1 MKETETRADDPL
13 MDLVRGPLRATVG
26 YQVHH
31 PTGIRVKL
39 DANEMPFALPPEVR
53 ADLAREL
60 AALELNRYPDPT
72 HQELR
77 AELSHQ
83 VGVAPEALLIGNG
96 SDEIIQML
104 ITCFAEP
111 RPGQARARIAY
122 PSPTFVV
129 FRGAALAVGCE
140 PVEITTDPEADFAL
154 DPADLESAVAAVRPN
169 IIFFARPN
177 NPTGT
182 LWPSH
187 LVADLAR
194 HHPDVLVVSDEAY
207 AAYAGDGMVAML
219 PELPNLLVMQT
230 LSKVGLAGL
239 RVGYLCGRPDLIAEV
254 EKVRAPYNVGALN
267 QRAALWI
274 LRHHRALLL
283 RRCADVVV
291 ERERLAAALDRFDDL
306 RVFTS
311 HANLILFRVGRPG
324 DGRATAVWQRLCERG
339 VLIKCFDRPG
349 PLSGCLR
356 VTIGTGD
363 ENEIFLTALGEA
375 LAG

>member
-1 MKETETRADDPL
+1 MSDPL
-13 MDLVRGPLRATVG
+13 LELVRAPLRAAAG
-26 YQVHH
+26 YTLPH
-31 PTGIRVKL
+31 PRGIRVKL

-60 AALELNRYPDPT
+60 AAVDLNRYPDPT

-83 VGVAPEALLIGNG
+83 VGVAPGALVVGNG

-111 RPGQARARIAY
+111 RPGQERARVAY

-129 FRGAALAVGCE
+129 FRGAALAAGCE
-140 PVEITTDPEADFAL
+140 PVEIATDPEADFAL
-154 DPADLESAVAAVRPN
+154 EPGELDRAIAAARPN
-169 IIFFARPN
+169 LVFFARPN

-194 HHPDVLVVSDEAY
+194 RHPDVLIVSDEAY

-239 RVGYLCGRPDLIAEV
+239 RVGYLCGRPELIAEV
-254 EKVRAPYNVGALN
+254 EKVRPPYNVGALN

-274 LRHHRALLL
+274 LRHHRGLLL
-283 RRCADVVV
+283 RGCAEVVV
-291 ERERLAAALDRFDDL
+291 EREKLAAALDRIGQLADL

-311 HANLILFRVGRPG
+311 HANLILFRLGRPG
-324 DGRATAVWQRLCERG
+324 DGRATAVWQELCARG
-339 VLIKCFDRPG
+339 VLVRNFDRPG

-356 VTIGTGD
+356 VTIGTAD
-363 ENEIFLTALGEA
+363 ENELFLAALGEA
-375 LAG
+375 LSA

>member
-1 MKETETRADDPL
+1 MSDIDPL
-13 MDLVRGPLRATVG
+13 LDLVRAPVRATGG
-26 YQVHH
+26 YQVPH
-31 PTGIRVKL
+31 PRGIRVKL
-39 DANEMPFALPPEVR
+39 DANEMPFALPAEVR

-60 AALELNRYPDPT
+60 AAVDLNRYPDPG
-72 HQELR
+72 HEELR

-83 VGVAPEALLIGNG
+83 VGVAQDALLVGNG
-96 SDEIIQML
+96 SDEIIQLL
-104 ITCFAEP
+104 ITCFAQP
-111 RPGQARARIAY
+111 RPGQPRARVAY
-122 PSPTFVV
+122 PTPTFVV
-129 FRGAALAVGCE
+129 FRGASLAVGCE
-140 PVEITTDPEADFAL
+140 PIEIPTDPDRDFAL
-154 DPADLESAVAAVRPN
+154 DPDQLESAIAAARPN
-169 IIFFARPN
+169 LAFFARPN

-187 LVADLAR
+187 LIADLAR
-194 HHPDVLVVSDEAY
+194 RHPDMLVVSDEAY

-239 RVGYLCGRPDLIAEV
+239 RVGYLCGRPELVAEL

-274 LRHHRALLL
+274 LRHHRGLLL

-291 ERERLAAALDRFDDL
+291 ERERLAAALDQLRDL
-306 RVFTS
+306 TVFTS
-311 HANLILFRVGRPG
+311 QANLILFRVGRAG

-339 VLIKCFDRPG
+339 VLVRNFDRPG

-356 VTIGTGD
+356 VTIGTAD
-363 ENEIFLTALGEA
+363 ENEAFLAALGEA

>member
-1 MKETETRADDPL
+1 MAKAGDPRGDGL
-13 MDLVRGPLRATVG
+13 MDLVRVPLRSAAG
-26 YQVHH
+26 YQVPH
-31 PTGIRVKL
+31 PQGIRVKL

-60 AALELNRYPDPT
+60 AAVDLNRYPDPT

-83 VGVAPEALLIGNG
+83 LGVPREGLLVGNG
-96 SDEIIQML
+96 SDEIIQMV

-111 RPGQARARIAY
+111 RPGQARARVAY

-140 PVEITTDPEADFAL
+140 PVEIPTDPEADFAL
-154 DPADLESAVAAVRPN
+154 RQDDLERAVAAARPN
-169 IIFFARPN
+169 LIFFARPN

-194 HHPDVLVVSDEAY
+194 RHPDVLVVSDEAY

-219 PELPNLLVMQT
+219 PELPNLFVMQT

-239 RVGYLCGRPDLIAEV
+239 RVGYLCGRAALIAEI

-283 RRCADVVV
+283 RGCADVVV
-291 ERERLAAALDRFDDL
+291 EREKLAAALDQLPDL
-306 RVFTS
+306 HVFTS

-324 DGRATAVWQRLCERG
+324 DGRATAVWQRLCQRG
-339 VLIKCFDRPG
+339 VLVKCFDRPG

-356 VTIGTGD
+356 VTIGTTE
-363 ENEIFLTALGEA
+363 ENEIFLAALGEA
-375 LAG
+375 LSG

>member
-1 MKETETRADDPL
+1 MSEIDPL
-13 MDLVRGPLRATVG
+13 LDLVRAPVRATGG
-26 YQVHH
+26 YQVPH
-31 PTGIRVKL
+31 PHGIRIKL
-39 DANEMPFALPPEVR
+39 DANEMPFPLPAEVR

-60 AALELNRYPDPT
+60 TGVDLNRYPDPA

-83 VGVAPEALLIGNG
+83 VGVSPDGLLVGNG
-96 SDEIIQML
+96 SDEIIQLL

-111 RPGQARARIAY
+111 RPGQARARVAY
-122 PSPTFVV
+122 PTPTFVV
-129 FRGAALAVGCE
+129 FRGASLAVGCE
-140 PVEITTDPEADFAL
+140 PIEIPTDPEADFAL
-154 DPADLESAVAAVRPN
+154 DPSGLEATVAAARPN
-169 IIFFARPN
+169 LIFFARPN

-194 HHPDVLVVSDEAY
+194 RHPDMLVVSDEAY

-239 RVGYLCGRPDLIAEV
+239 RVGYLCGRPELIAELD
-254 EKVRAPYNVGALN
+254 KVRAPYNVGALN

-291 ERERLAAALDRFDDL
+291 ERERLAAALDQIGDL

-311 HANLILFRVGRPG
+311 QANLILFRVGRPG
-324 DGRATAVWQRLCERG
+324 DGRATAVWQRLCQRG
-339 VLIKCFDRPG
+339 VLVRNFDRPG

-356 VTIGTGD
+356 VTIGTAD
-363 ENEIFLTALGEA
+363 DNEAFLAALGEA

>member
-1 MKETETRADDPL
+1 MTATDPL
-13 MDLVRGPLRATVG
+13 LDRVRAAVRAMSG
-26 YQVHH
+26 YQVPH

-60 AALELNRYPDPT
+60 AAVDLNRYPDPT
-72 HQELR
+72 HRELR

-83 VGVAPEALLIGNG
+83 VGVAPDQLLIGNG
-96 SDEIIQML
+96 SDEIIQLL

-111 RPGQARARIAY
+111 RPGQARALVAY
-122 PSPTFVV
+122 PAPTFVV

-140 PVEITTDPEADFAL
+140 PFEIATDPEADFAL
-154 DPADLESAVAAVRPN
+154 DPDELERQVAAARPN
-169 IIFFARPN
+169 LIFFARPN

-187 LVADLAR
+187 LVAELAR
-194 HHPDVLVVSDEAY
+194 RHPDLLVVSDEAY

-219 PELPNLLVMQT
+219 PELPNLVVMQT

-239 RVGYLCGRPDLIAEV
+239 RVGYLCGRPELIAEI

-274 LRHHRALLL
+274 LRHHRGLLL

-291 ERERLAAALDRFDDL
+291 EREKLAAALDQLSGL

-311 HANLILFRVGRPG
+311 QANLILFRVGRPG
-324 DGRATAVWQRLCERG
+324 DGRASEVWQRLCQRG
-339 VLIKCFDRPG
+339 VLVRNFDRPG

-356 VTIGTGD
+356 VTIGSAE
-363 ENEIFLTALGEA
+363 ENELFLAA
-375 LAG
+375 LADSLAT

>member
-1 MKETETRADDPL
+1 MSDPL
-13 MDLVRGPLRATVG
+13 IDLVRAPLRAAAG
-26 YQVHH
+26 YQVPH
-31 PTGIRVKL
+31 PRGIQVKL
-39 DANEMPFALPPEVR
+39 DANEMPFSLPPEVR

-60 AALELNRYPDPT
+60 AAVDLNRYPDPT
-72 HQELR
+72 HAELR

-83 VGVAPEALLIGNG
+83 LGVAPDALIVGNG

-104 ITCFAEP
+104 ITCFAEA
-111 RPGQARARIAY
+111 RPGQARARVAY
-122 PSPTFVV
+122 PWPTFVV
-129 FRGAALAVGCE
+129 FRGAALAAGCE
-140 PVEITTDPEADFAL
+140 PVEIPTDPEADFAL
-154 DPADLESAVAAVRPN
+154 EPADLERAITDARPN
-169 IIFFARPN
+169 LVFFARPN

-194 HHPDVLVVSDEAY
+194 RHPEVLVVSDEAY

-239 RVGYLCGRPDLIAEV
+239 RVGYLCGRPDLIAAV
-254 EKVRAPYNVGALN
+254 EKVRPPYNVGALN

-283 RRCADVVV
+283 RGCADVLV
-291 ERERLAAALDRFDDL
+291 EREKLAAALDQLPDL

-324 DGRATAVWQRLCERG
+324 DGRATAVWQRMCERG
-339 VLIKCFDRPG
+339 VLVKNFDRPG

-356 VTIGTGD
+356 VTIGTAD
-363 ENEIFLTALGEA
+363 ENETFLAA
-375 LAG
+375 LADALAA

>member
-1 MKETETRADDPL
+1 MSDRL
-13 MDLVRGPLRATVG
+13 MDLVRGPLRATGG
-26 YQVHH
+26 YHVPH
-31 PTGIRVKL
+31 PGGIRVKL

-60 AALELNRYPDPT
+60 AAVELNRYPDPA
-72 HQELR
+72 HEELR

-83 VGVAPEALLIGNG
+83 VGVGRDALLVGNG

-111 RPGQARARIAY
+111 RPGQARARVAY

-140 PVEITTDPEADFAL
+140 PVEIATDPEADFAL
-154 DPADLESAVAAVRPN
+154 DPDQLERAVAAARPN
-169 IIFFARPN
+169 LVFFARPN

-194 HHPDVLVVSDEAY
+194 RHPDVLVVSDEAY

-239 RVGYLCGRPDLIAEV
+239 RVGYVVGRPDLVAAV
-254 EKVRAPYNVGALN
+254 EKVRPPYNVGALN

-283 RRCADVVV
+283 RGCADVVV
-291 ERERLAAALDRFDDL
+291 EREKLAAALDQLPDL

-311 HANLILFRVGRPG
+311 HANLILFRVGRAG
-324 DGRATAVWQRLCERG
+324 DGRASAVWQRLCERG
-339 VLIKCFDRPG
+339 VLIRNFDRPG

-356 VTIGTGD
+356 VTIGTAE
-363 ENEIFLTALGEA
+363 ENESFLAALGEA

>member
-1 MKETETRADDPL
+1 MTGSDPL
-13 MDLVRGPLRATVG
+13 LDRVRAAVRAMGG
-26 YQVHH
+26 YQVPH

-53 ADLAREL
+53 DDLAREL
-60 AALELNRYPDPT
+60 AAVDLNRYPDST

-83 VGVAPEALLIGNG
+83 LGVSRESLVVGNG

-140 PVEITTDPEADFAL
+140 PIEIPTDPEADFAL
-154 DPADLESAVAAVRPN
+154 DPGELERAVAAARPN
-169 IIFFARPN
+169 LVFFARPN

-187 LVADLAR
+187 IVAELAQR
-194 HHPDVLVVSDEAY
+194 HPDVLVVSDEAY

-219 PELPNLLVMQT
+219 PELPNLVVMQT

-283 RRCADVVV
+283 RGCAEVVV
-291 ERERLAAALDRFDDL
+291 EREKLAAALDGYPDL
-306 RVFTS
+306 RVFS
-311 HANLILFRVGRPG
+311 SQANLILFRVGRPG
-324 DGRATAVWQRLCERG
+324 DGRATAVWQRLCARG
-339 VLIKCFDRPG
+339 VLVRSFDRPG

-356 VTIGTGD
+356 VTIGTAD
-363 ENEIFLTALGEA
+363 ENELFLAALGEA
-375 LAG
+375 LRP

>member
-1 MKETETRADDPL
+1 MAPTDPL
-13 MDLVRGPLRATVG
+13 LELVRGSLRAAGHYTVP
-26 YQVHH
+26 H
-31 PTGIRVKL
+31 PRGIRVKL

-60 AALELNRYPDPT
+60 AAVDLNRYPDPT

-83 VGVAPEALLIGNG
+83 VGVAPAALVVGNG

-111 RPGQARARIAY
+111 RPGQQRARVAY

-129 FRGAALAVGCE
+129 FRGAALAAGCE
-140 PVEITTDPEADFAL
+140 PVEIATDPEADFAL
-154 DPADLESAVAAVRPN
+154 EPDELERAVAAARPN
-169 IIFFARPN
+169 VVFFARPN

-194 HHPDVLVVSDEAY
+194 RHPDVLIVSDEAY
-207 AAYAGDGMVAML
+207 AAYAGDGMVPML
-219 PELPNLLVMQT
+219 PELSNLVVMQT

-254 EKVRAPYNVGALN
+254 EKVRPPYNVGALN

-283 RRCADVVV
+283 RGCADVVV
-291 ERERLAAALDRFDDL
+291 EREKLAAALDQIGQQADL

-324 DGRATAVWQRLCERG
+324 DGRATAVWQELCARG
-339 VLIKCFDRPG
+339 VLVRNFDRPG

-356 VTIGTGD
+356 VTIGTAD
-363 ENEIFLTALGEA
+363 ENELFLAALGEA
-375 LAG
+375 LAA

>member
-1 MKETETRADDPL
+1 MAPTDPL
-13 MDLVRGPLRATVG
+13 LELVRGSLRAAGHYTVP
-26 YQVHH
+26 H
-31 PTGIRVKL
+31 PRGIRVKL

-60 AALELNRYPDPT
+60 AAVDLNRYPDPT

-83 VGVAPEALLIGNG
+83 VGVAPAALVVGNG

-111 RPGQARARIAY
+111 RPGQQRARVAY

-129 FRGAALAVGCE
+129 FRGAALAAGCE
-140 PVEITTDPEADFAL
+140 PVEIATDPEADFAL
-154 DPADLESAVAAVRPN
+154 EPDELERAVAAARPN
-169 IIFFARPN
+169 VVFFARPN

-194 HHPDVLVVSDEAY
+194 RHPDVLIVSDEAY
-207 AAYAGDGMVAML
+207 AAYAGDGMVPML
-219 PELPNLLVMQT
+219 PELPNLVVMQT

-254 EKVRAPYNVGALN
+254 EKVRPPYNVGALN

-283 RRCADVVV
+283 RGCADVVV
-291 ERERLAAALDRFDDL
+291 EREKLAAALDQIGQQADL

-324 DGRATAVWQRLCERG
+324 DGRATAVWQELCARG
-339 VLIKCFDRPG
+339 VLVRNFDRPG

-356 VTIGTGD
+356 VTIGTAD
-363 ENEIFLTALGEA
+363 ENELFLAALGEA
-375 LAG
+375 LAA

>member
-1 MKETETRADDPL
+1 VTATDDPL
-13 MDLVRGPLRATVG
+13 ALLVREPLRAAAA
-26 YQVHH
+26 YQVPH
-31 PTGIRVKL
+31 PEGIRVKL
-39 DANEMPFALPPEVR
+39 DANEMPFGLPPEVR
-53 ADLAREL
+53 AELAREL
-60 AALELNRYPDPT
+60 ATVALNRYPDPS

-77 AELSHQ
+77 AELSRQ
-83 VGVAPEALLIGNG
+83 VGLPIDALLVGNG

-111 RPGQARARIAY
+111 RPGQARARVAY

-140 PVEITTDPEADFAL
+140 PVEIPTDPEADFAL
-154 DPADLESAVAAVRPN
+154 QPDDLERAIAAARPN
-169 IIFFARPN
+169 LVFFARPN

-194 HHPDVLVVSDEAY
+194 RHPDLVVVSDEAY

-219 PELPNLLVMQT
+219 PELPNLFVMQT

-239 RVGYLCGRPDLIAEV
+239 RVGYLCGRPDLIAEIG
-254 EKVRAPYNVGALN
+254 KVRAPYNVGALN

-283 RRCADVVV
+283 RGCADVVV
-291 ERERLAAALDRFDDL
+291 ERERLAAALDQLADL

-311 HANLILFRVGRPG
+311 RANLILFRVGRPG
-324 DGRATAVWQRLCERG
+324 DGRATRVWQRLCERG
-339 VLIKCFDRPG
+339 VLIKNFDRPG

-356 VTIGTGD
+356 VTIGTAE
-363 ENEIFLTALGEA
+363 ENEIFLAALGEA
-375 LAG
+375 LTA